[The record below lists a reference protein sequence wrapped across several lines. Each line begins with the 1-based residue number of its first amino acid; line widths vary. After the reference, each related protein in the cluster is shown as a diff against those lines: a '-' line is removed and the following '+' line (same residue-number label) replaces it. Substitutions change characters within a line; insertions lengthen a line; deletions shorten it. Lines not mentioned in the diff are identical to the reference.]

1 VVLKIRHYVLV
12 LLTLLTIA
20 FAQPLVLFLGGL
32 TLIGSV
38 TAFIFSDLPPEKQ
51 DVWERKLNEFI
62 QRLLGNLR
70 KKQPKSGKNGRFR
83 NRKGPV
89 ESSSLIEEAHPDS
102 VVRQIEEKTKTDW
115 TITEVVKPAD
125 QTRSYDTEQH

>member
-1 VVLKIRHYVLV
+1 MLV

-20 FAQPLVLFLGGL
+20 YAQPLVLFLGGL

-51 DVWERKLNEFI
+51 DMWERKLNELI

-70 KKQPKSGKNGRFR
+70 KQPKPGRNGRVR
-83 NRKGPV
+83 NRKGSV
-89 ESSSLIEEAHPDS
+89 ESSSLIKEAHPDS
-102 VVRQIEEKTKTDW
+102 LIRQLEEQTRTDW
-115 TITEVVKPAD
+115 TVTEIIEPAE
-125 QTRSYDTEQH
+125 QTRSYDTTEQR

>member
-1 VVLKIRHYVLV
+1 MKIRHYLLV

-51 DVWERKLNEFI
+51 DMWERKLNELI
-62 QRLLGNLR
+62 QRLLGNL
-70 KKQPKSGKNGRFR
+70 KKQPKPGRNGRVG
-83 NRKGPV
+83 NRK
-89 ESSSLIEEAHPDS
+89 ESIEPSSLIEEAHPNS
-102 VVRQIEEKTKTDW
+102 VIRQLEEQTKTDW
-115 TITEVVKPAD
+115 TVKEIVKPAE
-125 QTRSYDTEQH
+125 QTRSYDTEQR